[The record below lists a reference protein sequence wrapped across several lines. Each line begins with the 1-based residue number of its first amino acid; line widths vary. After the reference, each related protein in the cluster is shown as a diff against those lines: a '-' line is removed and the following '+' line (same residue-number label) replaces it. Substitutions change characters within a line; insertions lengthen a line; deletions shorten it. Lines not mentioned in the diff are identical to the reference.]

1 MQDASLVKTL
11 APIAL
16 LTLLRQVDA
25 EDPSIRFTM
34 RCIGFGLTVAIA
46 GIMFVLRKR
55 ILKQK
60 DGEMVISLR
69 ESDLEPPN
77 PLAAMMSNP
86 DEAAAE
92 PSIQMTHVEFDMK
105 KWNDEAKR
113 LAMQACVVAGVHWK
127 WQYLIP
133 IIISPTMALVG
144 VIGSELFQIHIQGRT
159 AASHPSLKRP
169 WTKAPAKSIF
179 TEARSA
185 LMNTQEKKAK
195 KKRNRKDE

>member
-1 MQDASLVKTL
+1 M
-11 APIAL
+11 
-16 LTLLRQVDA
+16 VD
-25 EDPSIRFTM
+25 DLSG
-34 RCIGFGLTVAIA
+34 IG
-46 GIMFVLRKR
+46 
-55 ILKQK
+55 Q
-60 DGEMVISLR
+60 LR

-133 IIISPTMALVG
+133 IIISPTMVCYRSFLHMEELHLV
-144 VIGSELFQIHIQGRT
+144 
-159 AASHPSLKRP
+159 
-169 WTKAPAKSIF
+169 
-179 TEARSA
+179 
-185 LMNTQEKKAK
+185 
-195 KKRNRKDE
+195 